1 MPSIRDYGAIV
12 GEDTIDELF
21 ALAERLEHRSM
32 LHVNSTAVG
41 GGVAEIL
48 SRFMPLLKE
57 LGLDVRWDVIR
68 GGRDFF
74 TITKNFHNALQGNP
88 FEFSPDMLETY
99 IKNNRMNAEEI
110 DFDKDVIIIHDPQPA
125 ALIEEKIDDRPWVWR
140 CHIDISSPDIKLW
153 EFLKQFVSRYDA
165 AIFSKPAFSRP
176 DLKVKQYMIAPSID
190 PLSEKNRDM
199 TEDEVEEVLDRFGI
213 STDVPIVCQV
223 GRFDRFKDP
232 IGVIKAY
239 KRARERVK
247 CQLVLWGS
255 MATDDPEGMEVYKE
269 VQKAAEGEE
278 GITLLT
284 EISDMGINAI
294 QRASAVVL
302 QKSLK
307 EGFALTVSEALWKGT
322 PVIGGAVGGIPLQI
336 KNGITGYLVHSVEG
350 TANAIVKLLRNPDL
364 AQRLAENG
372 REHVRRNFL
381 LTRHMRDYLLLM
393 HTLEHPGENFIQ
405 L

>member
-1 MPSIRDYGAIV
+1 MASIRDYAAIV

-21 ALAERLEHRSM
+21 ALAERLERRSM

-88 FEFSPDMLETY
+88 FDFSPEMLETY
-99 IKNNRMNAEEI
+99 IRYNRMNARV

-125 ALIEEKIDDRPWVWR
+125 ALIEEREDDRPWVWR

-153 EFLKQFVSRYDA
+153 EFLKQYVSQYDA
-165 AIFSKPAFSRP
+165 AIFSKPAFARP
-176 DLKVKQYMIAPSID
+176 DLDVKQYMIAPSID

-199 TEDEVEEVLDRFGI
+199 SEDEVREVLERFGI

-239 KRARERVK
+239 KRARERVT

-255 MATDDPEGMEVYKE
+255 MATDDPEGMEVYRE
-269 VQKAAEGEE
+269 VQKVAEGEE

-284 EISDMGINAI
+284 EISDIGINAI

-322 PVIGGAVGGIPLQI
+322 PVIGGAVGGIPLQV
-336 KNGITGYLVHSVEG
+336 KNGINGYLVHSVEG
-350 TANAIVKLLRNPDL
+350 CANAIVKLLRNPDL
-364 AQRLAENG
+364 ARRLGENG

-381 LTRHMRDYLLLM
+381 LTRHMREYLLLM
-393 HTLEHPGENFIQ
+393 HALEHPGENFIQ